1 MPQTPRVW
9 PQVAGYLGVVETSR
23 EAKEILTEEVRD
35 AAGDEAAQRAAKRI
49 ERGEVG
55 GGDGPPTL
63 GRFLASNRLVLVGT
77 LALALTVGVIASLA
91 LESWWV
97 LALPLLVHTIFSGV
111 IATLAIRVST
121 QVEKPD
127 PAAVGRLEE
136 AGLADPERTLNDLIA
151 KSAGDGDEDRAAR
164 AVAKDEGETT
174 PPDED
179 AGKAAAEQQGSMTP
193 ASEPTEKA
201 GS

>member
-1 MPQTPRVW
+1 M
-9 PQVAGYLGVVETSR
+9 ETSR

-35 AAGDEAAQRAAKRI
+35 AAGDEAAQRAGKRI

-55 GGDGPPTL
+55 ADWPPTL

-97 LALPLLVHTIFSGV
+97 LALPLLVHAIFSGV

-127 PAAVGRLEE
+127 PTAVGRLEE
-136 AGLADPERTLNDLIA
+136 AGVADPEKTLNDLIA
-151 KSAGDGDEDRAAR
+151 ESAGEDEDRAKR

-179 AGKAAAEQQGSMTP
+179 AAKAAVQQQGASTP
-193 ASEPTEKA
+193 ASEPTEKT

>member
-1 MPQTPRVW
+1 ME
-9 PQVAGYLGVVETSR
+9 ASD

-35 AAGDEAAQRAAKRI
+35 AAGDEAAQRASERL

-55 GGDGPPTL
+55 ADGPPTL
-63 GRFLASNRLVLVGT
+63 ARFLASNRLVLVGT
-77 LALALTVGVIASLA
+77 LALAITVGVIASLA

-97 LALPLLVHTIFSGV
+97 LALPLLVHAIFSGV

-127 PAAVGRLEE
+127 PTAVGRLEE
-136 AGLADPERTLNDLIA
+136 AGVADPEKTLNDLIA
-151 KSAGDGDEDRAAR
+151 ESAGDGDEDRAKR

-179 AGKAAAEQQGSMTP
+179 AAKAAVQQQGASTP
-193 ASEPTEKA
+193 ASEPTEKT

>member
-1 MPQTPRVW
+1 M
-9 PQVAGYLGVVETSR
+9 ETSR

-55 GGDGPPTL
+55 GEGPPTL

-127 PAAVGRLEE
+127 PTAVGRLEE
-136 AGLADPERTLNDLIA
+136 AGVADPEKTLNDLIQQT
-151 KSAGDGDEDRAAR
+151 AGDGEADRAR
-164 AVAKDEGETT
+164 RTVVEDEGQTT
-174 PPDED
+174 SPDED
-179 AGKAAAEQQGSMTP
+179 AGEAAAQQQGAITP